1 MIVLKDKRDCTGCG
15 ACAVK
20 CPKNAIEMKQD
31 EEGFLYPVIHEH
43 ICIHCNL
50 CLKICPQNGNNYMNE
65 GVLEIFGGKIKD
77 EAILMKSSSGGAF
90 SAICNVLDENA
101 IICGATY
108 DDNLKVHHSWCVNGD
123 GIDIF
128 RKSKYLQSNVGD
140 IYESVKRFLN
150 DGKTVLF
157 SGTACQVS
165 GLYAYLGD
173 KPDRLYTVDLI
184 CHGVPSQKV
193 FDAYLRSLQKRK
205 GIDICKFSFRDK
217 SYFWGDWEI
226 GTAFGNEKKWKHL
239 AWGQDFYMYGFLRAL
254 FYRPVCYSCQYAN
267 SEIKRPADLTIGDF
281 WGSKLVNPLYD
292 EKKGSSLI
300 LVNSEKGNVLIQKMK
315 DIMDLSL
322 VDREQAVKENHNLIE
337 PTKENQK
344 REEFFLRLNQ
354 GQDFLDIMKDYN
366 NAKSHS
372 QKIRVLV
379 TKIAPW
385 FVELKRQ
392 KVRQERHSRV

>member
-1 MIVLKDKRDCTGCG
+1 MLVLKDKKDCTGCG
-15 ACAVK
+15 ACAAK
-20 CPKNAIEMKQD
+20 CPQNAIEMKPD
-31 EEGFLYPVIHEH
+31 EEGFLYPDIQES

-50 CLKICPQNGNNYMNE
+50 CMKICPQNGNNYVNK
-65 GVLEIFGGKIKD
+65 GVLEFWGGKIKD

-90 SAICNVLDENA
+90 SAICNVLDDNA

-108 DDNLKVHHSWCVNGD
+108 DDELKVHHSWCVNGD

-150 DGKTVLF
+150 DGRTVLF

-193 FDAYLRSLQKRK
+193 FDSYLSSLKKREVM
-205 GIDICKFSFRDK
+205 DICKFSFRDK

-226 GTAFGNEKKWKHL
+226 GTAFGNEKKWKHQ
-239 AWGQDFYMYGFLRAL
+239 AWGQDFYMSGFLRAL

-281 WGSKLVNPLYD
+281 WGSKLVNPSYD

-300 LVNSEKGNVLIQKMK
+300 VVNSEKGNALIQKMK
-315 DIMDLSL
+315 EIMDLTL
-322 VDREQAVKENHNLIE
+322 VDRERAVKENHNLIG

-344 REEFFLRLNQ
+344 REEFFRRLNQ
-354 GQDFLDIMKDYN
+354 GQDFLDIMKDYRKG
-366 NAKSHS
+366 KSHS

-385 FVELKRQ
+385 LVERKRR
-392 KVRQERHSRV
+392 KVRQERQSRI